1 MVRCG
6 WFTSVFF
13 FFLMIRR
20 PPRSTLFPYTTLF
33 RSSLLP
39 KSRPCLRTRP
49 ADPRRVRPPT
59 GRAVWPSALLPLI
72 RFATDSGFLPG
83 GSSSFEAF
91 DIRLCSHLAS
101 RLLVSYSP
109 GFVQTKFRLAG
120 VLMGLIS
127 LLPREDQYFD
137 LFTQMTLYIS
147 AAARELK
154 EMLADK
160 NRDYE
165 EYAQRIK
172 GLEHACD
179 ELTHN
184 ISTRLN
190 KSFITP
196 FDREDI
202 YMMSSALDDIVDLI
216 DDAAR
221 AIIIFDVQEITDYAR
236 DFADVIV
243 RMAEQLKEIVSTLQR
258 PKNVTQRL
266 VEIHRL
272 ENEGDDLYHAAI
284 AELFHDPP
292 DALTVVKWKEIY
304 EKLEAAVDRCENV
317 ANIIESVIIKHT

>member
-1 MVRCG
+1 
-6 WFTSVFF
+6 
-13 FFLMIRR
+13 
-20 PPRSTLFPYTTLF
+20 
-33 RSSLLP
+33 
-39 KSRPCLRTRP
+39 
-49 ADPRRVRPPT
+49 
-59 GRAVWPSALLPLI
+59 
-72 RFATDSGFLPG
+72 
-83 GSSSFEAF
+83 
-91 DIRLCSHLAS
+91 
-101 RLLVSYSP
+101 
-109 GFVQTKFRLAG
+109 
-120 VLMGLIS
+120 MGL
-127 LLPREDQYFD
+127 LNFLPREEQYFD
-137 LFTQMTLYIS
+137 LFIQMTLYIS
-147 AAARELK
+147 SAARELK

-160 NRDYE
+160 NHDYA

-184 ISTRLN
+184 VSTRLN

-202 YMMSSALDDIVDLI
+202 YTMSTALDDIVDLI

-221 AIIIFDVQEITDYAR
+221 AIIIYDVHEITDYAR
-236 DFADVIV
+236 AFADVIV
-243 RMAEQLKEIVSTLQR
+243 RMAEQLQEIVATLQK

-284 AELFHDPP
+284 AELFRESHDP
-292 DALTVVKWKEIY
+292 LTVLKWKEVY